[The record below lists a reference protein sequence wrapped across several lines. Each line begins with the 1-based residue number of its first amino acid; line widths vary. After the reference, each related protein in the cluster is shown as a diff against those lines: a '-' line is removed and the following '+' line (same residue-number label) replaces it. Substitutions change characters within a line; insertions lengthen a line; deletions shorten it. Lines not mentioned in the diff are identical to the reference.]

1 MLSKEN
7 LLEIV
12 NISVDAGEVILN
24 YYNENVDVIY
34 KDDESP
40 LTKADLA
47 SHKIITDSIKKITPD
62 IPVFPALTTGILFS
76 IALNF
81 ACAKC

>member
-7 LLEIV
+7 LLEIL

-62 IPVFPALTTGILFS
+62 IPIT
-76 IALNF
+76 
-81 ACAKC
+81 

>member
-47 SHKIITDSIKKITPD
+47 SHKGFYFFNENRRRI
-62 IPVFPALTTGILFS
+62 G
-76 IALNF
+76 
-81 ACAKC
+81 

>member
-47 SHKIITDSIKKITPD
+47 ELSEEHP
-62 IPVFPALTTGILFS
+62 GLFKELELS
-76 IALNF
+76 VSQRTVD
-81 ACAKC
+81 

>member
-34 KDDESP
+34 
-40 LTKADLA
+40 
-47 SHKIITDSIKKITPD
+47 
-62 IPVFPALTTGILFS
+62 
-76 IALNF
+76 
-81 ACAKC
+81 